1 MIYSQNHWKQSNKQL
16 QNLRHC
22 SKRSGAMLVQ
32 NYSTLSCIT
41 FSFQWNYS
49 THERVEKRRGENS
62 QKNTLFNMFFHYQV
76 HAHAT
81 LWNQQVPS
89 VKITDSPANT
99 ASSEQTLHLW
109 TSELWKTLAGD
120 LKTDEAFLLAQG
132 FRSLF
137 KGGLWLA
144 AFVERKHPNVLHS
157 YFYYLFI
164 FILEKTC
171 ESN

>member
-1 MIYSQNHWKQSNKQL
+1 MLDAVSQSALCKTT
-16 QNLRHC
+16 
-22 SKRSGAMLVQ
+22 A
-32 NYSTLSCIT
+32 LSCVT

-109 TSELWKTLAGD
+109 TLILPSDPRGKP
-120 LKTDEAFLLAQG
+120 KAFKNGWSDPIGSGLQTAVQRWPLIGCVCRMQTSQR
-132 FRSLF
+132 FTFCTHFFFLF
-137 KGGLWLA
+137 
-144 AFVERKHPNVLHS
+144 
-157 YFYYLFI
+157 
-164 FILEKTC
+164 
-171 ESN
+171 